1 MALSLAQAMY
11 AFLVGFGFV
20 GQLNLETRSAA
31 IMGKSF
37 GYIVR
42 EDVLVLE
49 EYILDV
55 FDA

>member
-1 MALSLAQAMY
+1 MY

-31 IMGKSF
+31 IRGKSF